1 MAELTETC
9 PNQGILNYRKLTD
22 FCRFGQITVDS
33 DIFCQLS
40 VILDDFQSIFCGLG
54 CLDSD
59 MFLSFQSLFPCSQC
73 LSHMPWETCKCYVE
87 LGKMLCMSMGLTIG
101 RSTTIREFKSQQGGC
116 MVEWT
121 IFLVTT

>member
-1 MAELTETC
+1 MDFFTCRVLCIYRHYKETVAELKETC

-40 VILDDFQSIFCGLG
+40 VILDDILSIFCSLG

-59 MFLSFQSLFPCSQC
+59 MLLSIRSLFSCSE
-73 LSHMPWETCKCYVE
+73 SYV
-87 LGKMLCMSMGLTIG
+87 K
-101 RSTTIREFKSQQGGC
+101 
-116 MVEWT
+116 
-121 IFLVTT
+121 